1 MDKKCDIIQDL
12 LPLYVDEVCSQAS
25 KEMVNEHLQMCSQCN
40 NICQQLRLDTNEEI
54 LNEEKTG
61 IVERYRRKLK
71 GKRIRAVLL
80 AVIITLA
87 AVFLCSNIRP
97 VVIDLGI
104 SEIYSEQEMN
114 DAIDLIKE
122 EFNSWHGCKL
132 YSISYAGDDYS
143 RKELEY
149 CNTLAPDGIT
159 YAEAIV
165 FRMSFRSPIFG
176 GGGFNSNFRYDW
188 SWYLA
193 RTENGDWEVL
203 TWGVP

>member
-12 LPLYVDEVCSQAS
+12 LPLYVDEVCSEAS
-25 KEMVNEHLQMCSQCN
+25 KVMVNEHLQVCSHCD
-40 NICQQLRLDTNEEI
+40 NICKKLRSDTNEEI
-54 LNEEKTG
+54 LNEEKNG
-61 IVERYRRKLK
+61 IIARYSRKLK
-71 GKRIRAVLL
+71 SKRIRATML

-87 AVFLCSNIRP
+87 AVFVCSNIRP
-97 VVIDLGI
+97 VIIDLGI
-104 SEIYSEQEMN
+104 SDLYSEQEMN
-114 DAIDLIKE
+114 DAVDLIKE

-143 RKELEY
+143 RKELGY

-176 GGGFNSNFRYDW
+176 GGGWNPNFRYDW